1 MKALTRFL
9 NTDNTQT
16 GGWEDAAGVLKTRI
30 YAGQNLAHWEDVINE
45 KKAAGQWTESWDLS
59 PGTGPRGRPKAT
71 GTRNAE
77 ADAKKWVAK
86 QQAEALEEIASA
98 SGNAGHLRV
107 LVSTDK
113 GSRAID
119 IPNLGCVVNFEL
131 PRVWDEQTHAF
142 GGVDIDTYTQRIGR
156 VGRADLLGVALTI
169 VTSVRDVSSLQ
180 ELVSVRRQPGA
191 CLLFARKLLQKF
203 QSLLTPLSLPLLRS
217 FLLPPVSGKF
227 EPQIFP
233 LEGKKDAPIDIPT
246 LNANR
251 EAQIALREMGE
262 PEILQEWIS
271 HQMDVR
277 RGDLATYAADDA
289 GGAGAASGGGGG
301 AASAFGAAP

>member
-1 MKALTRFL
+1 MVFCKDGNTVKALTRFL

-119 IPNLGCVVNFEL
+119 IPNLGCVVNFEM
-131 PRVWDEQTHAF
+131 PRVWDERTHAF

-191 CLLFARKLLQKF
+191 CLLFETKLLQKF
-203 QSLLTPLSLPLLRS
+203 QTYLPPHSSPLNSSPLPLI
-217 FLLPPVSGKF
+217 SGKF
-227 EPQIFP
+227 EPQVFP
-233 LEGKKDAPIDIPT
+233 LEGKKDALIDPGT
-246 LNANR
+246 NANA
-251 EAQIALREMGE
+251 EAQNALRVTGD
-262 PEILQEWIS
+262 PDILQEWIS

-277 RGDLATYAADDA
+277 RGDLARYAAESA
-289 GGAGAASGGGGG
+289 GG
-301 AASAFGAAP
+301 ASAFGAAP

>member
-131 PRVWDEQTHAF
+131 PRVWDEQSHAF

-191 CLLFARKLLQKF
+191 CLLFETKLLQKF
-203 QSLLTPLSLPLLRS
+203 QTYLPPHSSLLNSSLP
-217 FLLPPVSGKF
+217 
-227 EPQIFP
+227 FP
-233 LEGKKDAPIDIPT
+233 CFQASSSPKSSLWK
-246 LNANR
+246 
-251 EAQIALREMGE
+251 
-262 PEILQEWIS
+262 
-271 HQMDVR
+271 VR
-277 RGDLATYAADDA
+277 RTH
-289 GGAGAASGGGGG
+289 
-301 AASAFGAAP
+301 